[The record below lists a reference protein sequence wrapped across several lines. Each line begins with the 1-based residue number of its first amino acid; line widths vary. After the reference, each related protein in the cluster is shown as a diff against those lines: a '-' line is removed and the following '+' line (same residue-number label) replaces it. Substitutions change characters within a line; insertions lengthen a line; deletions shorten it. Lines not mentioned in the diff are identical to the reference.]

1 MPKKAP
7 YSPDQREV
15 LSMLRGKEKVALMA
29 APAFAVDF
37 DYKRF
42 VPQMKGMGFDVVSEL
57 TFGAKIVNQLYHRY
71 IKEHYT
77 DNVRPRRK
85 GKAPASRKKGANF
98 QERFI
103 SSVCPASVELI
114 RNRYP
119 ELKKFLLPF
128 DSPMA
133 AMAKI
138 IRKNYPS
145 HKIVFLAPCPAK
157 KAEARTMSPR
167 IIDASVTFAEM
178 KGIVNGERPRMKRGP
193 HLFDSF
199 YNDYTKVYP
208 LAGGLSETLH
218 SKDILLEKEMVACD
232 GCTDIVRLFSSHPD
246 KVFYDMLFCD
256 GGCIGG
262 PGVSSKM
269 PLYLRKKSI
278 TGYMKVAKRESMR
291 GAQGLDR
298 YTEGLDFSRKF

>member
-1 MPKKAP
+1 
-7 YSPDQREV
+7 
-15 LSMLRGKEKVALMA
+15 
-29 APAFAVDF
+29 
-37 DYKRF
+37 
-42 VPQMKGMGFDVVSEL
+42 
-57 TFGAKIVNQLYHRY
+57 
-71 IKEHYT
+71 
-77 DNVRPRRK
+77 
-85 GKAPASRKKGANF
+85 
-98 QERFI
+98 
-103 SSVCPASVELI
+103 VELI

-145 HKIVFLAPCPAK
+145 HRIVFLAPCPSK
-157 KAEARTMSPR
+157 KAEARAMNPR
-167 IIDASVTFAEM
+167 IIDASVTFSEM
-178 KGIVNGERPRMKRGP
+178 KVIVGSERPSMRRGP

-208 LAGGLSETLH
+208 LSGGLSGTLH
-218 SKDILLEKEMVACD
+218 SKDILLEREMVACD

-246 KVFYDMLFCD
+246 KVFYDILFCS

-278 TGYMKVAKRESMR
+278 MGYTKVAAKESMR

-298 YTEGLDFSRKF
+298 YVEGLNFDRKF